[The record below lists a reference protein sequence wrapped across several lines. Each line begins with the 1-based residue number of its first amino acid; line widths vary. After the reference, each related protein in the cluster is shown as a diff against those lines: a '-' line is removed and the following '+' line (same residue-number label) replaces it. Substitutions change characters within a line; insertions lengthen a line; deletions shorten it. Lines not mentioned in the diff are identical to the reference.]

1 MQQTDAID
9 YTPPSTGE
17 REYLDW
23 AMRHHEATRNTAPN
37 GRSRQERN
45 ALRYA
50 AVLAYLRRPDA
61 NPD

>member
-1 MQQTDAID
+1 MTDAID

-45 ALRYA
+45 ARWIERCLEQ
-50 AVLAYLRRPDA
+50 LNKTDE
-61 NPD
+61 

>member
-1 MQQTDAID
+1 MTDAID

-45 ALRYA
+45 ARWIERCLEQ
-50 AVLAYLRRPDA
+50 LKTDE
-61 NPD
+61 

>member
-1 MQQTDAID
+1 MTDAID

-37 GRSRQERN
+37 GRSRRLPDSEIEHDC
-45 ALRYA
+45 LRYVEA
-50 AVLAYLRRPDA
+50 SIEFGSE
-61 NPD
+61 